1 MCGFFGVLAF
11 SNDVKSSKNFLNYA
25 LQDLSRRGPDQS
37 GVWEDSNVLLG
48 FRRLA
53 IRDLSKAG
61 DQPMVSPNGNF
72 IIVYNGEIYNS
83 ADLVQWAAIDTT
95 KLRSHSDTEIILL
108 CIEKMGIKNTLE
120 QLDGIFA
127 IAVYDKSNKSITLA
141 KDHAGVKPLY
151 YGMCDKGVVF
161 SSHYH
166 LITAHPYFSNSAV
179 QQAALFNY
187 LRYGFVQEGEGLLAN
202 TYNLPHGHFI
212 SLSKNSDHN
221 WQPYIDPN
229 EFIPDEHSS
238 TDNDS
243 LHSVFEKVV
252 RSQLVSDVPVGT
264 FLSGGVDSTITSAL
278 AAQTDNNI
286 TAFTIGV
293 DDPRLDETSE
303 ATRFAQCFNL
313 HHVIHELDEQ
323 SLSNVIEEY
332 DDCMGE
338 PLADYSSLMTLK
350 VAELAK
356 KQITVALSGDGGD
369 ELFWGYP
376 RFMNAAKHVSFY
388 NASRIGRFFKIMTG
402 KLTKKE
408 IPPDV
413 RRYKN
418 FKEYYLSKQ
427 SIPWA
432 ERWARQ
438 LLMNYS
444 EQPTP
449 YFAKA
454 LKGDTT
460 TEKSAMRFARALEFH
475 IHLQRVLLKVDRAS
489 MYHSLEVRT
498 PILSRPMINLSK
510 SFEYEDCVDSTKA
523 KLPLRKLLVSLLP
536 PDAAG
541 SGSKKGFEPP
551 LGKWLRGT
559 LKDRFEKRL
568 FAIPLPYQQY
578 ISKEAVKQ
586 LWDGHQAGK
595 NYAWM
600 IWSLYSLF
608 TWTDKKMY
616 RTCM

>member
-1 MCGFFGVLAF
+1 M
-11 SNDVKSSKNFLNYA
+11 
-25 LQDLSRRGPDQS
+25 
-37 GVWEDSNVLLG
+37 LLG

-83 ADLVQWAAIDTT
+83 TELIKWAAIDTSEL
-95 KLRSHSDTEIILL
+95 KGQSDTEIILL

-127 IAVYDKSNKSITLA
+127 IAIYDKHHKSVTLA

-151 YGMCDKGVVF
+151 FGYCDSGVVF

-166 LITAHPYFSNSAV
+166 LVTAHPYFSKS
-179 QQAALFNY
+179 QLQKSALFNY
-187 LRYGFVQEGEGLLAN
+187 LTYGFIQEGEGLLAD
-202 TYNLPHGHFI
+202 TYNLPHGHFV
-212 SLSKNSDHN
+212 SLCKQSGNS

-229 EFIPDEHSS
+229 ELIPGEHSS
-238 TDNDS
+238 TGNDK
-243 LHSVFEKVV
+243 LHSVFKKVV
-252 RSQLVSDVPVGT
+252 QSQLVSDVPVGT

-278 AAQTDNNI
+278 AAQADKNI
-286 TAFTIGV
+286 KAFTIGV
-293 DDPRLDETSE
+293 DDPILDETSE

-313 HHVIHELDEQ
+313 NHVVHKLDED
-323 SLSNVIEEY
+323 SLPGVIEEY

-338 PLADYSSLMTLK
+338 PLGDYSSLMTLK

-376 RFMNAAKHVSFY
+376 RFIRAAEYVSFY
-388 NASRIGRFFKIMTG
+388 NASALSKFFRIIIGRLMRNQVPT
-402 KLTKKE
+402 E
-408 IPPDV
+408 I
-413 RRYKN
+413 RRCKN
-418 FKEYYLSKQ
+418 FKDYYLSKQ
-427 SIPWA
+427 SIPGA
-432 ERWARQ
+432 ETWVRR
-438 LLMNYS
+438 LLINYD

-449 YFAKA
+449 YFARV
-454 LKGDTT
+454 LTGDVRTK
-460 TEKSAMRFARALEFH
+460 KSALRFARALEFH

-510 SFEYEDCVDSTKA
+510 SFEYEDCVDSAKL

-536 PDAAG
+536 PGAAD

-551 LGKWLRGT
+551 LGKWLRGS

-568 FAIPLPYQQY
+568 FNIPPIYQQH
-578 ISKEAVKQ
+578 ISKEAIKQ
-586 LWDGHQAGK
+586 LWDEHQSGGK
-595 NYAWM
+595 KCTWV